1 MMHYFLR
8 TNGYTSK
15 LDVLTTKL
23 NILARFAHYG
33 ASLLFITNIMNL
45 HSQLD
50 HYLTQ
55 WDIKQ
60 STKRG
65 YNPFA
70 LGIYLERAEDLAKD
84 VAQGATISDAI
95 DVHFCDRIAAM
106 LHKKFS

>member
-1 MMHYFLR
+1 MH
-8 TNGYTSK
+8 
-15 LDVLTTKL
+15 V
-23 NILARFAHYG
+23 ILHGIHPVTCAE
-33 ASLLFITNIMNL
+33 SITNPRQIHTMNL

-95 DVHFCDRIAAM
+95 DKHFNDRIAAM

>member
-1 MMHYFLR
+1 
-8 TNGYTSK
+8 
-15 LDVLTTKL
+15 
-23 NILARFAHYG
+23 
-33 ASLLFITNIMNL
+33 MNL
-45 HSQLD
+45 QSQLD

-84 VAQGATISDAI
+84 VAQGATISAAI
-95 DVHFCDRIAAM
+95 DVHFNDRIAAM

>member
-1 MMHYFLR
+1 MF
-8 TNGYTSK
+8 
-15 LDVLTTKL
+15 
-23 NILARFAHYG
+23 ARSANYG

-45 HSQLD
+45 QSQLN

-65 YNPFA
+65 YNPNA
-70 LGIYLERAEDLAKD
+70 LFIYLRQAERIAEA
-84 VAQGATISDAI
+84 VAQGVTISDAI
-95 DVHFCDRIAAM
+95 DKHFNDRLAAM

>member
-1 MMHYFLR
+1 M
-8 TNGYTSK
+8 
-15 LDVLTTKL
+15 
-23 NILARFAHYG
+23 
-33 ASLLFITNIMNL
+33 IMDF

-70 LGIYLERAEDLAKD
+70 LGIYLERAERLAKD
-84 VAQGATISDAI
+84 VAQGATISAAI

>member
-1 MMHYFLR
+1 MYVE
-8 TNGYTSK
+8 SI
-15 LDVLTTKL
+15 TKSHR
-23 NILARFAHYG
+23 IH
-33 ASLLFITNIMNL
+33 TMNL
-45 HSQLD
+45 QSQLD

-70 LGIYLERAEDLAKD
+70 LGIYLERAADLASD

-95 DVHFCDRIAAM
+95 DAHFCDRIAAM

>member
-1 MMHYFLR
+1 
-8 TNGYTSK
+8 
-15 LDVLTTKL
+15 
-23 NILARFAHYG
+23 
-33 ASLLFITNIMNL
+33 MNL

-50 HYLTQ
+50 HILTQ

-95 DVHFCDRIAAM
+95 DKHFCDRLAAM

>member
-1 MMHYFLR
+1 
-8 TNGYTSK
+8 
-15 LDVLTTKL
+15 
-23 NILARFAHYG
+23 
-33 ASLLFITNIMNL
+33 MNL

-50 HYLTQ
+50 HILTQ

-65 YNPFA
+65 YHPFA
-70 LGIYLERAEDLAKD
+70 LGIYLERAERLAKD

-95 DVHFCDRIAAM
+95 DEHFCDRLAAM

>member
-1 MMHYFLR
+1 MDFH
-8 TNGYTSK
+8 
-15 LDVLTTKL
+15 
-23 NILARFAHYG
+23 A
-33 ASLLFITNIMNL
+33 
-45 HSQLD
+45 QLD
-50 HYLTQ
+50 HILTQ

-70 LGIYLERAEDLAKD
+70 LGIYLERAERLAKD

-95 DVHFCDRIAAM
+95 DEHFCDRLAAM

>member
-1 MMHYFLR
+1 M
-8 TNGYTSK
+8 
-15 LDVLTTKL
+15 D
-23 NILARFAHYG
+23 
-33 ASLLFITNIMNL
+33 L
-45 HSQLD
+45 HAQLD

-70 LGIYLERAEDLAKD
+70 LGIYLRQAERIAEA
-84 VAQGATISDAI
+84 VNQGATISAAI

-106 LHKKFS
+106 LHKKFA

>member
-1 MMHYFLR
+1 LYQISFTLFGRLKRVRIFL
-8 TNGYTSK
+8 
-15 LDVLTTKL
+15 LTTPADNL
-23 NILARFAHYG
+23 IQNH
-33 ASLLFITNIMNL
+33 TMNL
-45 HSQLD
+45 QSQLD

-70 LGIYLERAEDLAKD
+70 LGIYLERAADLASD

>member
-1 MMHYFLR
+1 M
-8 TNGYTSK
+8 
-15 LDVLTTKL
+15 
-23 NILARFAHYG
+23 
-33 ASLLFITNIMNL
+33 IMDF

-70 LGIYLERAEDLAKD
+70 LGIYLERAADLASD

-95 DVHFCDRIAAM
+95 DVHFCDRIAGCIRSS
-106 LHKKFS
+106 LNSPT

>member
-1 MMHYFLR
+1 
-8 TNGYTSK
+8 
-15 LDVLTTKL
+15 V
-23 NILARFAHYG
+23 
-33 ASLLFITNIMNL
+33 NL

-50 HYLTQ
+50 HILTQ

-70 LGIYLERAEDLAKD
+70 LGIYLERAERLAKD

-95 DVHFCDRIAAM
+95 DEHFCDRLAAM

>member
-1 MMHYFLR
+1 MQPLL
-8 TNGYTSK
+8 TGWK
-15 LDVLTTKL
+15 DVLTSHTI
-23 NILARFAHYG
+23 N
-33 ASLLFITNIMNL
+33 TMNL

-50 HYLTQ
+50 HLLTQ

-70 LGIYLERAEDLAKD
+70 LGIYLRQAERIVES
-84 VAQGATISDAI
+84 VNQGATISDAI
-95 DVHFCDRIAAM
+95 DKHFSDRIAAM

>member
-1 MMHYFLR
+1 MDFH
-8 TNGYTSK
+8 
-15 LDVLTTKL
+15 
-23 NILARFAHYG
+23 A
-33 ASLLFITNIMNL
+33 
-45 HSQLD
+45 QLD
-50 HYLTQ
+50 HILTQ

-70 LGIYLERAEDLAKD
+70 LGIYLERAERLAKD

-95 DVHFCDRIAAM
+95 DKHFCDRLAAM

>member
-1 MMHYFLR
+1 MDFQ
-8 TNGYTSK
+8 
-15 LDVLTTKL
+15 
-23 NILARFAHYG
+23 
-33 ASLLFITNIMNL
+33 
-45 HSQLD
+45 SQLD

-70 LGIYLERAEDLAKD
+70 LGIYLERAEDLATD
-84 VAQGATISDAI
+84 VAQGATISAAI

-106 LHKKFS
+106 LHKKFA

>member
-1 MMHYFLR
+1 
-8 TNGYTSK
+8 
-15 LDVLTTKL
+15 
-23 NILARFAHYG
+23 
-33 ASLLFITNIMNL
+33 MNL
-45 HSQLD
+45 HSRLD

-70 LGIYLERAEDLAKD
+70 LGIYLERAERVAAD
-84 VAQGATISDAI
+84 VANGSTVSDAI

>member
-1 MMHYFLR
+1 MHVILR
-8 TNGYTSK
+8 GICLAMYVESI
-15 LDVLTTKL
+15 TKSHR
-23 NILARFAHYG
+23 IH
-33 ASLLFITNIMNL
+33 TMNL

-65 YNPFA
+65 YNTFA
-70 LGIYLERAEDLAKD
+70 LGIYLERAADLASD